1 LYVFFSIYFVTED
14 LCVLVWVLQS
24 HATITLTQM
33 ENFFQSLLTNLS
45 QPEYGLVI
53 LFGASL
59 LAATLLPLGSEPVL
73 LGLIT
78 LNPTLLWPALCVA
91 TLGNT
96 LGSVI
101 GWWMGVGADHLMTS
115 RNLSSPHTHHLRA
128 LQWLQ
133 RLGPVAC
140 LGAWLPVVG
149 DALCVVAGYLRLPF
163 WPCVCYMALGK
174 ALRYGVLVFGWQWLV

>member
-1 LYVFFSIYFVTED
+1 MYFFSEY
-14 LCVLVWVLQS
+14 LCVLVLVLQS
-24 HATITLTQM
+24 HATITLPQM

-45 QPEYGLVI
+45 QPEYGLLI

-78 LNPTLLWPALCVA
+78 INPTLLWPALSVA
-91 TLGNT
+91 TVGNT
-96 LGSVI
+96 LGGVV
-101 GWWMGVGADHLMTS
+101 GWWMGVGAEQFMTN
-115 RNLSSPHTHHLRA
+115 RHLSSHHTHHLRA

-133 RLGPVAC
+133 RLGPMAC

-149 DALCVVAGYLRLPF
+149 DPLCVVAGYLRLPF

>member
-1 LYVFFSIYFVTED
+1 
-14 LCVLVWVLQS
+14 
-24 HATITLTQM
+24 M

-45 QPEYGLVI
+45 QPEYELVI

>member
-1 LYVFFSIYFVTED
+1 
-14 LCVLVWVLQS
+14 
-24 HATITLTQM
+24 M

-163 WPCVCYMALGK
+163 WPCVCYTALGK

>member
-1 LYVFFSIYFVTED
+1 
-14 LCVLVWVLQS
+14 
-24 HATITLTQM
+24 M

-115 RNLSSPHTHHLRA
+115 RNLSPPHTHHLRA